1 MRVVVPEPLH
11 TSERQA
17 LVLQS
22 LQGIRELEMS
32 SSHAFKGIAIGLL
45 LSIPLW
51 MAIAYAYFNI
61 LSRDNTVQVIRPHNQ
76 ATDQVGKIA
85 IKPDDGKDMKSS
97 TAMQP

>member
-1 MRVVVPEPLH
+1 
-11 TSERQA
+11 
-17 LVLQS
+17 
-22 LQGIRELEMS
+22 MS

-76 ATDQVGKIA
+76 ATDQVEKIA
-85 IKPDDGKDMKSS
+85 TKRDGKDVKPS
-97 TAMQP
+97 TAVQP